1 MKIDDLKKLK
11 VVQLKDIIRNYKK
24 TYTIKGG
31 FSAKKKIELINIIL
45 NILKEEDKYK
55 TLSQQLSIEPVK
67 SIPPKPLVKKGPAKK
82 SVKKE
87 SIDKVIDEWKEE
99 TVPLIEQL
107 RTMDNRLFGMKK
119 NINRMIELLEDA
131 EREVSKNKDVKTNQE
146 TIDDLIP
153 KIKSKKTEYE
163 QLEKKF
169 ILLKDKYQKSK
180 K

>member
-67 SIPPKPLVKKGPAKK
+67 SIPPKPLVKKGVKK

-131 EREVSKNKDVKTNQE
+131 EKNISQNKDVKSNQE

-153 KIKSKKTEYE
+153 KIKSKKAEYE

-169 ILLKDKYQKSK
+169 ILLKDKYKKSK